1 MRAEFGDRAR
11 FHFFR
16 LRGGVLARRG
26 GEGGEGAV
34 ASTRDR
40 CFVFESRDVS
50 MPLECIYVY
59 TFWFR
64 SCGRN
69 VFFTKILN
77 SSNVA
82 QVCFLDEVTQIC

>member
-59 TFWFR
+59 FL
-64 SCGRN
+64 
-69 VFFTKILN
+69 VPILRAKRF
-77 SSNVA
+77 SRK
-82 QVCFLDEVTQIC
+82 F